1 MLDSF
6 HSSRLNAIQWLTM
19 KIVFD
24 TREYLEKVWNI
35 AERISIDSHI
45 TTQFK
50 GGMLYSALNI
60 CDAMQDLIQKRNF
73 VSANILFRSLLEYVF
88 RGYWLSRVASED
100 EVAKAMNGDEWPKTK
115 KLHESIAGENA
126 VIDVLASEKLKIKNI
141 LDSYIH
147 GGSKNPLG
155 QLGNEGHIE
164 PNIPDSEVSYLLY
177 IIQLSAYVTL
187 FEMAQL
193 SESREIEHE
202 IILIMEELVGERKN
216 VSDLFSV

>member
-1 MLDSF
+1 
-6 HSSRLNAIQWLTM
+6 M

-88 RGYWLSRVASED
+88 RGY
-100 EVAKAMNGDEWPKTK
+100 
-115 KLHESIAGENA
+115 
-126 VIDVLASEKLKIKNI
+126 
-141 LDSYIH
+141 
-147 GGSKNPLG
+147 
-155 QLGNEGHIE
+155 
-164 PNIPDSEVSYLLY
+164 
-177 IIQLSAYVTL
+177 
-187 FEMAQL
+187 
-193 SESREIEHE
+193 
-202 IILIMEELVGERKN
+202 
-216 VSDLFSV
+216 